1 MQTADRPLSVP
12 NDVGFFFFI
21 GVVVLSI
28 ALALVLT
35 FQHVHSLHVTTA
47 APTSPAVQSAE
58 QMCQNES
65 DHANTG
71 GVTEPIAISQ
81 IRDQVYASCMAGH
94 GFPLGP

>member
-1 MQTADRPLSVP
+1 MSTS

-35 FQHVHSLHVTTA
+35 FQHVHSGHVTIA
-47 APTSPAVQSAE
+47 APTSLAQQSAE

-65 DHANTG
+65 DHANTDA
-71 GVTEPIAISQ
+71 VTEPIAISQ